1 MYNWH
6 AIETETAFRRQEWE
20 RNAAAEA
27 LAALATSVP
36 TAPRR
41 GWLPRLPLLGL
52 PWNRLSLPRF
62 AMAAGRSPD
71 CAASPG
77 D

>member
-1 MYNWH
+1 MQNWY
-6 AIETETAFRRQEWE
+6 AIETETTFRRQEWE
-20 RNAAAEA
+20 RAAVADA
-27 LAALATSVP
+27 RAALASSAP
-36 TAPRR
+36 TAPRH
-41 GWLPRLPLLGL
+41 GWLSRLLVLGL
-52 PWNRLSLPRF
+52 PWNRLNLPRF